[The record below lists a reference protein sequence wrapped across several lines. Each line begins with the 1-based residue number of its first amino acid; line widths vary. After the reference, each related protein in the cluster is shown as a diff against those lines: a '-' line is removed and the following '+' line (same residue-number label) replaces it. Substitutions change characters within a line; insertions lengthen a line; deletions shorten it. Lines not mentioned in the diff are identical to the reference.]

1 MREAR
6 VVLIEK
12 GGAFL
17 DDDELVVFPRR
28 LRRAGVT
35 LAVGDYVRVAG
46 GAITEVLPRRT
57 KLSRRA
63 AGDKATEQLVAANV
77 DRVFIVCGLDGDFN
91 MRRIKRYLVAMRSG
105 GAEAAVLLNKADLV
119 DDPAARVAEVAALG
133 APVHL
138 ISARDGTGL
147 DALAIGPGETV
158 CFVGSSGAGKSTLLN
173 RLLGRDAQRTGEVR
187 GGDDRGR
194 HTTSSRELFA
204 VPGGG
209 FVIDTPGMRE
219 LGLWDAEEGMAA
231 TFADLEELA
240 QKCRFRDC
248 RHDREPGCAVRGVL
262 DDARLADWRKLNSE
276 ASALEKK
283 RFEKVANRAFYKMPP
298 K

>member
-1 MREAR
+1 LREAR

-28 LRRAGVT
+28 LRRAGAT

-63 AGDKATEQLVAANV
+63 AGDKASEQLVAANV
-77 DRVFIVCGLDGDFN
+77 DRVFIVCGLDRDFN
-91 MRRIKRYLVAMRSG
+91 MRRIERYLVAMRSG

-119 DDPAARVAEVAALG
+119 EDPAARVVEVAALG
-133 APVHL
+133 VPVHL
-138 ISARDGTGL
+138 ISAREGTGL

-262 DDARLADWRKLNSE
+262 DDARLADWRKLHSE
-276 ASALEKK
+276 LAAQEKK
-283 RFEKVANRAFYKMPP
+283 RY
-298 K
+298 